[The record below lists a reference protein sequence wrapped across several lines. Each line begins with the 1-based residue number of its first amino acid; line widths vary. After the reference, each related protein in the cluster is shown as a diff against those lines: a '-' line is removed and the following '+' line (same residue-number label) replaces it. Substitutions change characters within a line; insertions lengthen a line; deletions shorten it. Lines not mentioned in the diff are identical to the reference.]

1 MKKPTHGGKRQ
12 GAGPKFKYGE
22 PTKNRTFRLPLSKVS
37 EIVEL
42 VTNKLKEYEIS
53 NKNT

>member
-1 MKKPTHGGKRQ
+1 MKNIHGGKRQ

-22 PTKNRTFRLPLSKVS
+22 PTRNRTFRLPESKVS

-42 VTNKLKEYEIS
+42 VTNKLKDYEIS
-53 NKNT
+53 NKNS